1 MVARRVM
8 LASGL
13 RLLVHQYG
21 SGVPVLLVHAWGET
35 HRSFDR
41 LVPLLAA
48 QLRLVVPDQR
58 GVGGSDKPADG
69 YSLGQAA
76 GDLVELLDAL
86 NLASVFVVGTSSGG
100 YVAQQIAVAHP
111 SRVYGLVLVGSPR
124 SLAGVGN
131 PFGAVLDDLCDPVT
145 ADDVRAINGAIP
157 FHGPV
162 PADFLS
168 DQEASALTIPAR
180 VWREAFAGLL
190 AATPPLD
197 TGRIAVPTL
206 VLWGADDSVLPRSQA
221 DALTAEISAA
231 RLVVYDDTGHLV
243 LWERPNRVAADVLA
257 FVAAVADS

>member
-1 MVARRVM
+1 MVARRVV

-76 GDLVELLDAL
+76 DDLVELLDAL
-86 NLASVFVVGTSSGG
+86 NLPSVFVVGTSSGG

-111 SRVYGLVLVGSPR
+111 SRLHGLVLVGAPR

-131 PFGAVLDDLCDPVT
+131 PFGAVLGGLRDPVT
-145 ADDVRAINGAIP
+145 AADVRSINGAIS

-168 DQEASALTIPAR
+168 DQDRSALTIPAR
-180 VWREAFAGLL
+180 VWREAYAGLL

-206 VLWGADDSVLPRSQA
+206 LLWGADDSVLPRSQA

-243 LWERPNRVAADVLA
+243 LWERPNRVAADVLS
-257 FVAAVADS
+257 FVAAVAHS

>member
-13 RLLVHQYG
+13 RLVVHEYG

-58 GVGGSDKPADG
+58 GVGSSDKPADG
-69 YSLGQAA
+69 YTLGQAA
-76 GDLVELLDAL
+76 DDLVELLDAL
-86 NLASVFVVGTSSGG
+86 NLPSVFVVGTSSGG
-100 YVAQQIAVAHP
+100 YVAQQVAVAHP
-111 SRVYGLVLVGSPR
+111 SRVRGLVLVGSPR
-124 SLAGVGN
+124 RLAGVGN
-131 PFGAVLDDLCDPVT
+131 PFGALLGGLRDPVT
-145 ADDVRAINGAIP
+145 ADDVRSINGAIS
-157 FHGPV
+157 FHAPV
-162 PADFLS
+162 PADFLN
-168 DQEASALTIPAR
+168 DQDRSALTIPAR
-180 VWREAFAGLL
+180 VWREAYAGLL
-190 AATPPLD
+190 DATPPLD

-206 VLWGADDSVLPRSQA
+206 LLWGADDSVLPRSQA

-231 RLVVYDDTGHLV
+231 RLVVYDDTGHMV
-243 LWERPNRVAADVLA
+243 LWERPNRVAADVLS